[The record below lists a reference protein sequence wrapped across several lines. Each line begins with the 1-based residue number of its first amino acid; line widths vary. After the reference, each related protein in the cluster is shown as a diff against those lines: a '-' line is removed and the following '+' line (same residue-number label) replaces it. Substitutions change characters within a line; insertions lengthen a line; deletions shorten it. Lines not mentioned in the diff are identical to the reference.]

1 MDFVIC
7 WTPDGAEGEAECS
20 RETGGTG
27 QAIRLASRWGVP
39 VVNLARPGALERLAA
54 LVEASR
60 AEVGMA
66 R

>member
-1 MDFVIC
+1 MIC
-7 WTPDGAEGEAECS
+7 WTPDGAEGEAECG